1 MKTYFLDDRYA
12 TSPVAPV
19 SFLNRILGGWRWVFY
34 AQYVVGVLRARKMA
48 VRGLYDDS
56 AWAESSFGVLR
67 TIERNRGRFEITGID
82 RVRSA
87 AGQGPLIFISNHM
100 STLETQVLPALIAP
114 FMPVTFVVKE
124 RLATSP
130 VFGPIMRSRDPITVG
145 RKNPREDLEAV
156 LRGGVERL
164 QRGVSI
170 IVFPQ
175 STRSPVF
182 NPEAFNTLG
191 IKLASEAGVPV
202 MPIAVKTDF
211 WGDEGLFRGF
221 GPIRPERTIHI
232 EFGSLLKVA
241 GRGKDQHLEIVKFIE
256 SRLSRWGAHEREAR
270 GAPQHHMSV

>member
-156 LRGGVERL
+156 LQGGVERL

-256 SRLSRWGAHEREAR
+256 SRLSRWGTHERETR
-270 GAPQHHMSV
+270 GAAQHHMSV

>member
-1 MKTYFLDDRYA
+1 MKTYFPDDRYT
-12 TSPVAPV
+12 TSPLCPL
-19 SFLNRILGGWRWVFY
+19 SILNRMLGGWRWVFY
-34 AQYVVGVLRARKMA
+34 AQYVAGVLRASMLA
-48 VRGLYDDS
+48 ARGLYDDS

-67 TIERNRGRFEITGID
+67 TIERNRGRFDITGIGN
-82 RVRSA
+82 VRAA
-87 AGQGPLIFISNHM
+87 AGQGPLVFISNHM
-100 STLETQVLPALIAP
+100 STLETQVLPVLIAP

-145 RKNPREDLEAV
+145 RRNPREDLEAV
-156 LRGGVERL
+156 LRGGLERL

-170 IVFPQ
+170 VVFPQ

-191 IKLASEAGVPV
+191 VKLASKAAVPV

-232 EFGSLLKVA
+232 EFGRPFKLA
-241 GRGKDQHLEIVKFIE
+241 GRGRDEHLQIVQFIE
-256 SRLSRWGAHEREAR
+256 SRISRWGEA
-270 GAPQHHMSV
+270 QS